1 MISTVNKLRIVKLMY
16 KEAKNTMQRVIKEK
30 KKNFFL
36 EKLEENV
43 AEPKELWKNLK
54 RLDHPKTKAPSSNI
68 CLKEND
74 SLSFCSLSIAN
85 NFK

>member
-1 MISTVNKLRIVKLMY
+1 MISTVNKLRIVKLIY

-54 RLDHPKTKAPSSNI
+54 RHDHPKTKAPSSNI